1 MKTFLRYLG
10 LSLPW
15 LVALPRVVDICV
27 RAYFDGS
34 GFSQGMLFFKWL
46 GEFYE
51 AALVFIP
58 AWLVAMS
65 IALHGHLRRKPP
77 RSTPWAVLVTL
88 ASLVVPCGG
97 FVKVSSS
104 FSSGRERAYKSLDYQ
119 AIHVA
124 CKDWVASMPPTTQW
138 PVIVYREEQ
147 DKAPV
152 RLPPAI
158 SGLSP
163 IFVAATPHAVAIQ
176 MDGGG
181 VMPHEG
187 IGVVLADDPRESAR
201 VVDQSTRVLGGCR
214 RVSAELPLVLYG
226 LYDYRMFMGLVD
238 EMLPAT
244 QPSPLPPT
252 RTVP

>member
-1 MKTFLRYLG
+1 
-10 LSLPW
+10 
-15 LVALPRVVDICV
+15 
-27 RAYFDGS
+27 
-34 GFSQGMLFFKWL
+34 MLFFKWL

-51 AALVFIP
+51 TALLFLP
-58 AWLVAMS
+58 AWLIAMS
-65 IALHGHLRRKPP
+65 IALYRHLRRKPP

-97 FVKVSSS
+97 FVKVSNS
-104 FSSGRERAYKSLDYQ
+104 FSSGRDLAYRSLDYQ

-124 CKDWVASMPPTTQW
+124 CKEWVTTMPPTTKW
-138 PVIVYREEQ
+138 PLIVHGDEQ
-147 DKAPV
+147 DEAPV

-158 SGLSP
+158 SGLAP

-181 VMPHEG
+181 VMPHQG

-214 RVSAELPLVLYG
+214 RVNAELPVVLYN
-226 LYDYRMFMGLVD
+226 LYDYRMFTGLVD
-238 EMLPAT
+238 NMLPAT
-244 QPSPLPPT
+244 QPAPSATQPV
-252 RTVP
+252 R